1 MNFMKPHIK
10 IYYLR
15 MTLGIAAYAFGIFAL
30 NYFYKEHS
38 PHRYWLV
45 LLPVLPLIYVSAVI
59 IRFISE
65 VDEMWRKI
73 FTEAAA
79 FSAIATGFT
88 CFSYLFVRD
97 MGAPEFHAEW
107 AFYLMFAYYGIGFIF
122 SWRRY
127 R

>member
-1 MNFMKPHIK
+1 
-10 IYYLR
+10 
-15 MTLGIAAYAFGIFAL
+15 
-30 NYFYKEHS
+30 
-38 PHRYWLV
+38 
-45 LLPVLPLIYVSAVI
+45 LPVLPLIYVSAAI

-73 FTEAAA
+73 YMEAFA
-79 FSAIATGFT
+79 FSGIATGFT
-88 CFSYLFVRD
+88 CFTYLFFRD

-107 AFYLMFAYYGIGFIF
+107 AYYLMFAYFWIGFIF